1 MEFSSACSCTQQRTL
16 SNFFFFDIIFI
27 AVQGGFCTVAGQKRR
42 KGAAAGTAMSSGQ
55 VATIESLTEGDC
67 KKSGNMW
74 TKVSGTLSTY

>member
-1 MEFSSACSCTQQRTL
+1 VPAPAPNNARYLTSFSL
-16 SNFFFFDIIFI
+16 DIIFI

-42 KGAAAGTAMSSGQ
+42 KKGAAAGTAMSSGQ

>member
-16 SNFFFFDIIFI
+16 SNFVFFDIIFI

-42 KGAAAGTAMSSGQ
+42 KEGGAGTMSGGQ
-55 VATIESLTEGDC
+55 VATSEALSEEDC
-67 KKSGNMW
+67 KKSGNTW